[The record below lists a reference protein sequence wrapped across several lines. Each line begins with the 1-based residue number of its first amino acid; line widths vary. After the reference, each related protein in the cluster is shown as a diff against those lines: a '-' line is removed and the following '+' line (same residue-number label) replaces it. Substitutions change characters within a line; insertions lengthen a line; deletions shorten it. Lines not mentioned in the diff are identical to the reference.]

1 MQPLGVLLITM
12 GVWLV
17 YSGVTGIAPL
27 QTLAAIITDPSN
39 ASKIIA
45 EARAESAKNTAVP
58 GGLTEGFSKMGKG
71 GNPFAN
77 WKVSDDFAAHR
88 ARGSQGGTD
97 YPVPVGTP
105 IFSPFSGILTNSP
118 NAGAAGNKVT
128 IDLGNGWKFV
138 AMHLSRFR
146 DDLNGKR
153 VMAGQII
160 GYTGGAKGAPGAGS
174 STGPHLH
181 VNMINP
187 QGQVS
192 DYVSYIGRTTFRND
206 GGKTF

>member
-1 MQPLGVLLITM
+1 MQPLGVLLVTM

-17 YSGVTGIAPL
+17 YSGVTGIPPL
-27 QTLAAIITDPSN
+27 TTLAQIISDPSN
-39 ASKIIA
+39 ASKIVT
-45 EARAESAKNTAVP
+45 EARAQAAASTSVP
-58 GGLTEGFSKMGKG
+58 GGLASGIGKMGKG

-77 WKVSDDFAAHR
+77 WKVSDDFAAHK

-97 YPVPVGTP
+97 FPVPVGTP
-105 IFSPFSGILTNSP
+105 IPSPFGGVLTNTP
-118 NAGAAGNKVT
+118 LAGAAGNKVT
-128 IDLGNGWKFV
+128 VDLGDGWKFV

-153 VMAGQII
+153 IMPGQII

-192 DYVSYIGRTTFRND
+192 DYVSYINRTTFRND
-206 GGKTF
+206 GGKSF